1 MNEKYT
7 LPNLKSAQKRTH
19 EHSAIE
25 RSLFHIEEV
34 AKKLGVGRMYFL
46 RTYGCQ
52 ANERDGQTI
61 RGILEEMGYLPV
73 NDASAADL
81 IILNT
86 CAVRKN
92 AEDKVFGEIGQL
104 KRFKLKNPDLM
115 FAVCGCMAQE
125 EEVVQTILAKHPHID
140 LIFGTHNIHRLPDLL
155 YKATLTRERVVEVY
169 SQEGDVI
176 ENLPS
181 RRDKS
186 AKAWVNIMYGCDKF
200 CTYCI
205 VPYTRGKER
214 SRTLEDIL
222 EEIRSLM
229 DEGVKEVTLLGQ
241 NVNAYGK
248 DLDGTCSFAALLKEV
263 SKTKIQRIRFTTSH
277 PWDFT
282 DELIEVIATLDN
294 VMPYVHLP
302 VQSGNADILKIM
314 GRRYTPEEYLTLFNK
329 LRTRIKNAAFS
340 TDIIV
345 GFPNE
350 TQAQFNDT
358 LNMVDRCRFDSA
370 FTFIYSPREGTPA
383 AMMEDNVPLEE
394 KRRRLQLLNQKVAA
408 YALENNRNML
418 DQHVKVLV
426 DGPSKK
432 NPAVYSG
439 YTENNKLVNFEPL
452 SECTGEIVELVITQA
467 KTWTLWG
474 EQQAEVH
481 SFE

>member
-1 MNEKYT
+1 MKEIFT
-7 LPNLKSAQKRTH
+7 LPNLKEAQKRTH
-19 EHSAIE
+19 TDAKIE
-25 RSLFHIEEV
+25 RSLFHISEE
-34 AKKLGVGRMYFL
+34 AKRLGIGRKYFL

-73 NDASAADL
+73 MEADTADL

-104 KRFKLKNPDLM
+104 KRFKLTNPDLM
-115 FAVCGCMAQE
+115 FVVCGCMTQE

-155 YKATLTRERVVEVY
+155 YQATLTRERVIEVY

-176 ENLPS
+176 ENLPV
-181 RRDKS
+181 RRDHS

-214 SRTLEDIL
+214 SRTREDIL
-222 EEIRSLM
+222 EEIQTLIH
-229 DEGVKEVTLLGQ
+229 DGCQEVTLLGQ

-248 DLDGTCSFAALLKEV
+248 DLYGENCFADLLRSV
-263 SKTKIQRIRFTTSH
+263 SATGIARIRFTTSH

-282 DELIEVIATLDN
+282 DELIDVIAEYPN

-302 VQSGNADILKIM
+302 VQSGNAEILKIM
-314 GRRYTPEEYLTLFNK
+314 GRRYTPEDYMILFNK
-329 LRTRIKNAAFS
+329 LRSRIPSAAFS

-350 TQAQFNDT
+350 TEAQFEDT
-358 LNMVDRCRFDSA
+358 LRLFQECKFDGA
-370 FTFIYSPREGTPA
+370 FTFVYSPREGTPA
-383 AMMEDNVPLEE
+383 ANMVDNVPLED
-394 KRRRLQLLNQKVAA
+394 KRRRLQILNKLVAQ
-408 YALENNRNML
+408 YALENNLRMVDKIVN
-418 DQHVKVLV
+418 VLV

-432 NPAVYSG
+432 NSDVYSG
-439 YTENNKLVNFEPL
+439 YTENNKLVNFKPIR
-452 SECTGEIVELVITQA
+452 ECINEIVQVRITKA
-467 KTWTLWG
+467 KTWTLDG
-474 EQQAEVH
+474 EQVE
-481 SFE
+481 

>member
-1 MNEKYT
+1 MNDNPFF
-7 LPNLKSAQKRTH
+7 PNLKEAQRRTKDH
-19 EHSAIE
+19 PKIE
-25 RSLFHIEEV
+25 RSLFHIEDE
-34 AKKLGVGRMYFL
+34 AKNLGVGRKYFL

-52 ANERDGQTI
+52 ANERDGETI

-73 NDASAADL
+73 IEASSADL

-115 FAVCGCMAQE
+115 FVVCGCMAQE
-125 EEVVQTILAKHPHID
+125 EEVVRTILAKHPHID

-155 YKATLTRERVVEVY
+155 YKATLTRERVIEVY
-169 SQEGDVI
+169 STEGDVI

-214 SRTLEDIL
+214 SRAIEDIL
-222 EEIRSLM
+222 HEIKGLM

-248 DLDGTCSFAALLKEV
+248 DLGTIGFADLLKEV
-263 SKTKIQRIRFTTSH
+263 ASKGIPRIRFTTSH

-282 DELIEVIATLDN
+282 DELIDVIATTPN
-294 VMPYVHLP
+294 VMPYIHLP
-302 VQSGNADILKIM
+302 VQSGNAEILKIM
-314 GRRYTPEEYLTLFNK
+314 GRRYTPDEYLALFMK
-329 LRTRIKNAAFS
+329 LKAKIKGCAFT

-350 TQAQFNDT
+350 TEAQFNDT
-358 LNMVDRCRFDSA
+358 LAIVDQCKFDGA

-383 AMMEDNVPLEE
+383 GKMEDNVPLEE
-394 KRRRLQLLNQKVAA
+394 KRRRLQLLNKKVGA
-408 YALENNRNML
+408 YALENNMNML
-418 DQHVKVLV
+418 EKKVKVLV

-432 NPAVYSG
+432 NPAVFSG
-439 YTENNKLVNFEPL
+439 YTENNKLVNFIPDYD
-452 SECTGEIVELVITQA
+452 CTGEIVEIRVTQA

-474 EQQAEVH
+474 EQCQTASDV
-481 SFE
+481 

>member
-1 MNEKYT
+1 MNDHFT
-7 LPNLKSAQKRTH
+7 LPNLKNAKLRTNDA
-19 EHSAIE
+19 SVIE
-25 RSLFHIEEV
+25 RSLFHIDDA
-34 AKKLGVGRMYFL
+34 AKNLGLGRKYFL

-52 ANERDGQTI
+52 ANERDGETI

-73 NDASAADL
+73 IDAGAADL

-104 KRFKLKNPDLM
+104 KRYKLKNPDLM
-115 FAVCGCMAQE
+115 FVVCGCMAQE
-125 EEVVQTILAKHPHID
+125 EEVVQTILTKHPHID
-140 LIFGTHNIHRLPDLL
+140 LIFGTHNLHRLPDLL
-155 YKATLTRERVVEVY
+155 YQATLTRERVIEVY

-181 RRDKS
+181 RRDKT

-214 SRTLEDIL
+214 SRTMEDIL
-222 EEIRSLM
+222 VEIKGLLQ
-229 DEGVKEVTLLGQ
+229 DGCKEVTLLGQ

-248 DLDGTCSFAALLKEV
+248 DLYGTAKFADLLKEV
-263 SKTKIQRIRFTTSH
+263 SHMGIQRIRFTTSH

-282 DELIEVIATLDN
+282 DELIDVIATTQN

-302 VQSGNADILKIM
+302 VQSGSAAILKIM
-314 GRRYTPEEYLTLFNK
+314 GRRYTPDEYKILFTK
-329 LRTRIKNAAFS
+329 LKTRIPDASFS

-350 TQAQFNDT
+350 TQEQFDET
-358 LNMVDRCRFDSA
+358 LAIVDFCKFDSA

-383 AMMEDNVPLEE
+383 AAMEDNVPTEE
-394 KRRRLQLLNQKVAA
+394 KSRRLQLLNKKVAS
-408 YALENNRNML
+408 YALENNQRML
-418 DQHVKVLV
+418 DKIVRVLV

-432 NPAVYSG
+432 NPDVVSG
-439 YTENNKLVNFEPL
+439 YTENNKLVNFIPNRD
-452 SECTGEIVELVITQA
+452 CTGEIVEVRITQA

-474 EQQAEVH
+474 EPSQK
-481 SFE
+481 FE

>member
-1 MNEKYT
+1 MNDNYT
-7 LPNLKSAQKRTH
+7 LPNLKNAMKRTH
-19 EHSAIE
+19 EVSSIE
-25 RSLFHIEEV
+25 RSLFHIDPS
-34 AKKLGVGRMYFL
+34 AQNLGVGRKYFL

-52 ANERDGQTI
+52 ANERDSETI

-73 NDASAADL
+73 DEAGNADL

-115 FAVCGCMAQE
+115 FVVCGCMAQE

-140 LIFGTHNIHRLPDLL
+140 LIFGTHNLHRLPDLL
-155 YKATLTRERVVEVY
+155 YKATLTRERVIEVY

-181 RRDKS
+181 RREQS
-186 AKAWVNIMYGCDKF
+186 PKAWVNIMYGCDKF

-214 SRTLEDIL
+214 SRAKEDIL
-222 EEIRSLM
+222 AEIRGLM
-229 DEGVKEVTLLGQ
+229 DEGVREVTLLGQ

-248 DLDGTCSFAALLKEV
+248 DLYGVSSFAQLLREV
-263 SKTKIQRIRFTTSH
+263 SLTRIDRIRFTTSH

-282 DELIEVIATLDN
+282 DELIDVIAELAN

-302 VQSGNADILKIM
+302 VQSGNAEILKIM
-314 GRRYTPEEYLTLFNK
+314 GRRYTPEEYMTLYDK
-329 LRTRIKNAAFS
+329 LRTKIKHAAFS

-350 TQAQFNDT
+350 TEAQFNDT
-358 LNMVDRCRFDSA
+358 LNLVDRCRFDSA

-383 AMMEDNVPLEE
+383 AKMEDNVPLEE
-394 KRRRLQLLNQKVAA
+394 KRRRLQLLNKKVAA
-408 YALENNRNML
+408 YALENNRRML
-418 DQHVKVLV
+418 DLVVKVLV

-432 NPAVYSG
+432 DPAVYSG
-439 YTENNKLVNFEPL
+439 YTENNKLVNFVPDGD
-452 SECTGEIVELVITQA
+452 CAGQIVEVKITQA

-474 EQQAEVH
+474 ERTSASVI
-481 SFE
+481 

>member
-1 MNEKYT
+1 MNENFT
-7 LPNLKSAQKRTH
+7 LPNYLAAQKRTKDG
-19 EHSAIE
+19 STIE
-25 RSLFHIEEV
+25 RSLFHIDEE
-34 AKKLGVGRMYFL
+34 AKNLGVGRKYFL

-73 NDASAADL
+73 IDAGAADL

-104 KRFKLKNPDLM
+104 KRYKLKNPDLM
-115 FAVCGCMAQE
+115 FVVCGCMAQE
-125 EEVVQTILAKHPHID
+125 EEVVNTIMTKHPHID

-155 YKATLTRERVVEVY
+155 YKATLTRERVIEVY

-214 SRTLEDIL
+214 SRSMEDIL
-222 EEIRSLM
+222 LEIHNLM

-248 DLDGTCSFAALLKEV
+248 DLNKDTTFALLLAKV
-263 SKTKIQRIRFTTSH
+263 SKTGIDRIRFTTSH

-282 DELIEVIATLDN
+282 DELIDIIAHTAN

-314 GRRYTPEEYLTLFNK
+314 GRRYTPEAYLTLFMK
-329 LRTRIKNAAFS
+329 LQERIKDASFS

-350 TQAQFNDT
+350 TLQQFEDT
-358 LNMVDRCRFDSA
+358 LRIVDACKFDSA

-383 AMMEDNVPLEE
+383 ANMEDNVPIEE
-394 KRRRLQLLNQKVAA
+394 KRRRLQILNKQIAF
-408 YALENNRNML
+408 YALAKNQAML
-418 DQHVKVLV
+418 GKRVKVLV

-432 NPAVYSG
+432 NPEVYSG
-439 YTENNKLVNFEPL
+439 YTENNKLVNFIPE
-452 SECTGEIVELVITQA
+452 SKCTGSIIELVITQA

-474 EQQAEVH
+474 EQDKPLK
-481 SFE
+481 

>member
-1 MNEKYT
+1 MNENYT
-7 LPNLKSAQKRTH
+7 LPNLKNAQKRTH
-19 EHSAIE
+19 DASSIE
-25 RSLFHIEEV
+25 RSLFHIDEQ
-34 AKKLGVGRMYFL
+34 AKNLGVGRKYFL

-73 NDASAADL
+73 MEADSADL

-115 FAVCGCMAQE
+115 FVVCGCMAQE

-155 YKATLTRERVVEVY
+155 YKATLTRERVIEVY

-181 RRDKS
+181 RRDQS

-214 SRTLEDIL
+214 SRSKEDIL
-222 EEIRSLM
+222 LEIHGLM

-248 DLDGTCSFAALLKEV
+248 DLYGVSSFADLLREV
-263 SKTKIQRIRFTTSH
+263 SKTKIDRIRFTTSH

-282 DELIEVIATLDN
+282 DELIDVIASIPN

-302 VQSGNADILKIM
+302 VQSGNAEILKIM
-314 GRRYTPEEYLTLFNK
+314 GRRYTPEEYMTLYDK
-329 LRTRIKNAAFS
+329 LRTRIKHAAFS

-350 TQAQFNDT
+350 TEEQFNDT
-358 LNMVDRCRFDSA
+358 LNLVDKCRFDSA

-383 AMMEDNVPLEE
+383 AVMEDNVPLEE
-394 KRRRLQLLNQKVAA
+394 KRRRLQLLNKKVAS
-408 YALENNRNML
+408 YALENNRRML
-418 DQHVKVLV
+418 DQTVKVLV

-432 NPAVYSG
+432 DAAVYSG
-439 YTENNKLVNFEPL
+439 YTENNKLVNFVPHGD
-452 SECTGEIVELVITQA
+452 CAGEIVEVKITQA

-474 EQQAEVH
+474 EQIANDPVI
-481 SFE
+481 

>member
-1 MNEKYT
+1 MNDNPFF
-7 LPNLKSAQKRTH
+7 PNLKEAQRRTKDL
-19 EHSAIE
+19 AKIE
-25 RSLFHIEEV
+25 RSLFHIEDE
-34 AKKLGVGRMYFL
+34 AKNLGVGRKYFL

-52 ANERDGQTI
+52 ANERDGETI

-73 NDASAADL
+73 IEASSADL

-115 FAVCGCMAQE
+115 FVVCGCMAQE
-125 EEVVQTILAKHPHID
+125 EEVVRTILAKHPHID

-155 YKATLTRERVVEVY
+155 YKATLTRERVIEVY
-169 SQEGDVI
+169 STEGDVI

-214 SRTLEDIL
+214 SRDIEDIL
-222 EEIRSLM
+222 HEIKGLM

-248 DLDGTCSFAALLKEV
+248 DSGTIGFADLLKEV
-263 SKTKIQRIRFTTSH
+263 SKTGIPRIRFTTSH

-282 DELIEVIATLDN
+282 DELIDVIAATPN
-294 VMPYVHLP
+294 VMPYIHLP
-302 VQSGNADILKIM
+302 VQSGNAEILKIM
-314 GRRYTPEEYLTLFNK
+314 GRRYTPDEYLALFMK
-329 LRTRIKNAAFS
+329 LKAKIKGCAFT

-350 TQAQFNDT
+350 TEAQFNDT
-358 LNMVDRCRFDSA
+358 LAIVDQCKFDGA

-383 AMMEDNVPLEE
+383 GKMEDNVPVEE
-394 KRRRLQLLNQKVAA
+394 KRRRLQLLNKRVGA
-408 YALENNRNML
+408 YALENNMNML
-418 DQHVKVLV
+418 EKKVKVLV

-432 NPAVYSG
+432 NPAVFSG
-439 YTENNKLVNFEPL
+439 YTENNKLVNFVPDYD
-452 SECTGEIVELVITQA
+452 CTGEIVEILVTQA

-474 EQQAEVH
+474 EQCQTASDV
-481 SFE
+481 